1 MKVNLHYENA
11 CPSAGRLPTNRDVL
25 GWVESIL
32 NNIGR
37 DNIERGDGSVSLT
50 VRVVDENEIA
60 DLNQRYRMKAGP
72 TNVLS
77 FPFEDPPG
85 VESDELGD
93 VIICAPVVQREAEEQ
108 GKSEAAHWAHMVV
121 HGVLH
126 LCGYDHVDDAEAEIM
141 ESRETAIL
149 TGLGFPAPYVN

>member
-11 CPSAGRLPTNRDVL
+11 CASVNHVPGNRDVL
-25 GWVESIL
+25 GWVESTL
-32 NNIGR
+32 NNIEW
-37 DNIERGDGSVSLT
+37 NDGSVSLS

-60 DLNQRYRMKAGP
+60 DLNQQYRQKAGP

-93 VIICAPVVQREAEEQ
+93 VIICAPVVHREAAEQ
-108 GKSEAAHWAHMVV
+108 GKSETAHWAHMVV

-126 LCGYDHVDDAEAEIM
+126 LCGYDHINDADAETM
-141 ESRETAIL
+141 EDRETMIL
-149 TGLGFPAPYVN
+149 TGLGFPAPYAI

>member
-1 MKVNLHYENA
+1 MKVNLHYENV
-11 CPSAGRLPTNRDVL
+11 CPTANRVPGNRDIL
-25 GWVESIL
+25 GWVESTL
-32 NNIGR
+32 NNI
-37 DNIERGDGSVSLT
+37 ECGDDSVSLS
-50 VRVVDENEIA
+50 VRVVDEDEIS

-93 VIICAPVVQREAEEQ
+93 VIICAPVVQREAAEQ
-108 GKSEAAHWAHMVV
+108 GKSETAHWAHMVV

-126 LCGYDHVDDAEAEIM
+126 LCGYDHVDDADADVM

-149 TGLGFPAPYVN
+149 TGLGFPAPYAN

>member
-11 CPSAGRLPTNRDVL
+11 CATANHVPENRDVL
-25 GWVESIL
+25 GWVESTL
-32 NNIGR
+32 NNIEQ
-37 DNIERGDGSVSLT
+37 DNKGRGDDSVSLS

-93 VIICAPVVQREAEEQ
+93 VIICAPVVQREAAEQ
-108 GKSEAAHWAHMVV
+108 GKSETAHWAHMVV

-126 LCGYDHVDDAEAEIM
+126 LCGYDHVDDADADVM

-149 TGLGFPAPYVN
+149 TGLGFPAPYAN

>member
-11 CPSAGRLPTNRDVL
+11 CPSAGRVPANRDVL
-25 GWVESIL
+25 GWIESTL
-32 NNIGR
+32 NNIGQ
-37 DNIERGDGSVSLT
+37 DNIERGDSVSLS

-93 VIICAPVVQREAEEQ
+93 VIICAPVVQREAAEQ
-108 GKSEAAHWAHMVV
+108 GKNETAHWAHMVV

-126 LCGYDHVDDAEAEIM
+126 LCGYDHIADADAEVM

>member
-11 CPSAGRLPTNRDVL
+11 CASVNSVPGNRDIL
-25 GWVESIL
+25 GWVESTL
-32 NNIGR
+32 NNI
-37 DNIERGDGSVSLT
+37 ECGDSSVSLS

-60 DLNQRYRMKAGP
+60 DLNQRYRTKAGP

-93 VIICAPVVQREAEEQ
+93 IIICAPVVQREAEEQ
-108 GKSEAAHWAHMVV
+108 GKSETAHWAHMVV

-126 LCGYDHVDDAEAEIM
+126 LCGYDHVNDADAEVM
-141 ESRETAIL
+141 ENTETKIL
-149 TGLGFPAPYVN
+149 TGLGFPAPYIN

>member
-11 CPSAGRLPTNRDVL
+11 CPSAGRIPGNRDIL
-25 GWVESIL
+25 GWVESTL
-32 NNIGR
+32 NNIGH
-37 DNIERGDGSVSLT
+37 DNIERGDGSVSLS
-50 VRVVDENEIA
+50 VRVVEENEIA

-93 VIICAPVVQREAEEQ
+93 VIICGPVVQREAAEQ
-108 GKSEAAHWAHMVV
+108 GKNETAHWAHMVV

-126 LCGYDHVDDAEAEIM
+126 LCGYDHIDDADADVM
-141 ESRETAIL
+141 ESKETSIL
-149 TGLGFPAPYVN
+149 TGLGFPAPYAN